1 MTGPL
6 KGKRILVGVSGGIAI
21 YKMLSLLSTLNKEGA
36 ETEVIMTEGAKEFV
50 TPLTFQTMSKHR
62 VHSSLFSEE
71 DGWIPHIDITR
82 RSDVFLIAPATAN
95 VIAKLANGIA
105 DDLLTAAALAST
117 CPILISPAMNVV
129 MYKNE
134 ATQKNIEILRKRGV
148 QIIEP
153 ETGLLACNEVGD
165 GRLPE
170 PEELLEV
177 LNDFFTE
184 KDLEGKKILV
194 TAGATKERLDPV
206 RFLTNDSSGRQGI
219 ALALSAKRRGA
230 EVTLIHG
237 HVDIAVPKGIKSV
250 KIESTEELLDSVE
263 KYFKDAD
270 ALIMAAAPSDY
281 RPENSE
287 NNKIKKDGSKSD
299 LILTLKE
306 NPDIIKTVAK
316 NKGNRKVIGFAAE
329 TENLLEYGNKKLIEK
344 NLDYIVCNDVSKSGA
359 GFNGNTN
366 IVVILGKDYKQE
378 YPKMTKMD
386 VADRILD
393 LLV

>member
-1 MTGPL
+1 MAGLL
-6 KGKRILVGVSGGIAI
+6 KGKRVLIGVSGGIAI

-36 ETEVIMTEGAKEFV
+36 ETEVIMTDGAKEFV

-62 VHSSLFSEE
+62 VHSFLFSEE

-82 RSDVFLIAPATAN
+82 RNDVFLIAPATAN

-117 CPILISPAMNVV
+117 CPILVSPAMNVV

-134 ATQKNIEILRKRGV
+134 ATQKNIEILRERGM

-153 ETGLLACNEVGD
+153 GSGLLACNEIGD

-184 KDLEGKKILV
+184 KDLKGKKILI
-194 TAGATKERLDPV
+194 TAGATRERLDPI

-219 ALALSAKRRGA
+219 AIALSAKRRGA
-230 EVTLIHG
+230 DVTLIHG
-237 HVDIAVPKGIKSV
+237 HIDVTVPKGIDSV
-250 KIESTEELLDSVE
+250 KIESTEELLNSVKKNFE
-263 KYFKDAD
+263 NSD

-281 RPENSE
+281 RPENAAD
-287 NNKIKKDGSKSD
+287 NKIKKDGTYSD

-329 TENLLEYGNKKLIEK
+329 TENLLEYGNKKLVEK
-344 NLDYIVCNDVSKSGA
+344 NLDYIVCNDVSKAGA

-366 IVVILGKDYKQE
+366 IVVILGKNYKQE
-378 YPKMTKMD
+378 YPKMTKME
-386 VADRILD
+386 VADKILD

>member
-1 MTGPL
+1 MTGLL
-6 KGKRILVGVSGGIAI
+6 KGKRVLIGVSGGIAI
-21 YKMLSLLSTLNKEGA
+21 YKILSFLSMLNKEGA
-36 ETEVIMTEGAKEFV
+36 ETEVIMTDGAKEFV

-71 DGWIPHIDITR
+71 DGEIPHIDITR
-82 RSDVFLIAPATAN
+82 RNDVFLIAPATAN

-117 CPILISPAMNVV
+117 CPILVSPAMNVV

-134 ATQKNIEILRKRGV
+134 ATQKNIDTLKERGMK
-148 QIIEP
+148 IIEP
-153 ETGLLACNEVGD
+153 GSGLLACNEIGD

-184 KDLEGKKILV
+184 KDLKGKKILI
-194 TAGATKERLDPV
+194 TAGATRERLDPI

-219 ALALSAKRRGA
+219 AIALSAKRRGA
-230 EVTLIHG
+230 DVTLIHG
-237 HVDIAVPKGIKSV
+237 HIDVTVPKGIDSV
-250 KIESTEELLDSVE
+250 KIESTEELLNSVKKNFE
-263 KYFKDAD
+263 NSD

-281 RPENSE
+281 RPENAAD
-287 NNKIKKDGSKSD
+287 NKIKKDGTYSD

-329 TENLLEYGNKKLIEK
+329 TENLLEYGNKKLVEK
-344 NLDYIVCNDVSKSGA
+344 NLDYIVCNDVSKAGA

-366 IVVILGKDYKQE
+366 IVVILGKNYKQG
-378 YPKMTKMD
+378 YPKMTKME
-386 VADRILD
+386 VADKILD